1 SGPYTIPPSGPPT
14 GPRSGPHTSPRSGP
28 LPRPRRVPPARTGTI
43 VAVART
49 GTLQRARIRPGPRKS
64 QPASVPLAIAVAVV
78 LVLGAAGSLGYFVAH
93 NFSGPTPAAQSQA
106 RSSANASS
114 SPSPTLGKYGH
125 IGSRK
130 TDPQP
135 LTLAQLFPA
144 RFTINTATVTLT
156 AHALNAKCTAHI
168 IGAQLILAVQQA
180 SCTQVARGTYLDASD
195 RFMGTIGVLNLSTAA
210 AAVTALH
217 STDKTD
223 IIVPLPASTGPTHSI
238 FKGVGAE
245 QAIQKGHYLI
255 LMWAQYT
262 TLKAPANSAQ
272 VRALQDFMDQM
283 WKQTANVSLSQRFAN
298 GMPSSPAVT
307 P

>member
-1 SGPYTIPPSGPPT
+1 M
-14 GPRSGPHTSPRSGP
+14 
-28 LPRPRRVPPARTGTI
+28 
-43 VAVART
+43 AVART

-156 AHALNAKCTAHI
+156 AHALAAKCTSGQI
-168 IGAQLILAVQQA
+168 LGAQLILAVQQA
-180 SCTQVARGTYLDASD
+180 SCTQVARATYLDTTHKL
-195 RFMGTIGVLNLSTAA
+195 MGTIGVLNL
-210 AAVTALH
+210 
-217 STDKTD
+217 
-223 IIVPLPASTGPTHSI
+223 
-238 FKGVGAE
+238 
-245 QAIQKGHYLI
+245 
-255 LMWAQYT
+255 
-262 TLKAPANSAQ
+262 
-272 VRALQDFMDQM
+272 
-283 WKQTANVSLSQRFAN
+283 
-298 GMPSSPAVT
+298 
-307 P
+307 